1 MFPKISSIYATV
13 GVGVTYDSEL
23 RDTYEYLFH
32 GSIFKVIKASQ
43 LRDVISYIK
52 NPPNKNNVSSCA
64 YADSAI
70 EVSKKRRDH
79 TSFKYSFLTYL
90 FRKKSRQVGR

>member
-1 MFPKISSIYATV
+1 MCRYPEWLICLITAVSVLSIQ
-13 GVGVTYDSEL
+13 L
-23 RDTYEYLFH
+23 L
-32 GSIFKVIKASQ
+32 IFGCYHCLK
-43 LRDVISYIK
+43 YIK